1 LANGFVLAMWIE
13 FNIALKFLRQGF
25 AQTLLI
31 LIGIGVG
38 VAVIVFIVT
47 LVTGLQANIVDRTL
61 GTQAHIRV
69 EPFEEINRPATV
81 VEGVKHLALEDKRSQ
96 QLRSINNWQEIMLAL
111 ENLPDV
117 TAVSPVVSGPAFAR
131 RGSATRSVS
140 VIGIDP
146 VRYERIISISD
157 DIVDGQFRVGA
168 GETVIGAKLASDLGV
183 RVGSKLRL
191 EAGNNRTAVVT
202 IIGIFDLGVRELDSR
217 FVYLDLKQA
226 QALLGLYG
234 GVTVIDLTVNDIF
247 DASRISDQIARL
259 TALKSESWMQI
270 NSQLMNALKSQSLS
284 SSLISFFVA
293 LSVAFGIASVLAISV
308 TQRTREIGILRAMGA
323 RKEQML
329 RVFLIQGAILG
340 LFGSF
345 AGAGVGWGMVWIF
358 NEFGPRLFDISPS
371 VSIIP
376 VAVSIATITGVIAA
390 IAPAWRAS
398 RLDPVAAIR
407 YV

>member
-1 LANGFVLAMWIE
+1 MWIE

-96 QLRSINNWQEIMLAL
+96 QLRSINNWQEIMVAL
-111 ENLPDV
+111 ESLPDV

-191 EAGNNRTAVVT
+191 EAGSNRTAVVT